1 MYANIDGF
9 SYNEADIDVKERPEI
24 DQWILSELNT
34 LIKEVGESFED
45 YEPTKAARAIQLFV
59 NDNLSNWYVRLC
71 RRRFWKGEYE
81 QDKISAYQ
89 TLYTCLKTIAVLA
102 SPIAPF
108 FMDKLF
114 VDLNGVSQKSTLES
128 VHLAQWPRADEA
140 LINTD
145 LEEQMRLAQDLT
157 SMAFSLRKKEN
168 LRVRQ
173 PLQKIMVPVLN
184 EKVKA
189 QVEAVK
195 DLVLA
200 EVNVKELEFMT
211 SDSGI
216 LVKKIKPN
224 FKTLGPKFGQ
234 QMRAISQAISQFS
247 SEDISS
253 IEEKGNYTLKLE
265 NDSIQLELADVEIT
279 TEDIPGWA
287 VTSLNGNT
295 LALARELINRIQNIR
310 KDEGFEVT
318 DRINISLSASEKLAN
333 AINENLNYICSETL
347 ADELRITNS
356 EETQKGSTI
365 ELVEG
370 INTNIE
376 IQKI

>member
-1 MYANIDGF
+1 
-9 SYNEADIDVKERPEI
+9 
-24 DQWILSELNT
+24 
-34 LIKEVGESFED
+34 
-45 YEPTKAARAIQLFV
+45 
-59 NDNLSNWYVRLC
+59 
-71 RRRFWKGEYE
+71 
-81 QDKISAYQ
+81 
-89 TLYTCLKTIAVLA
+89 
-102 SPIAPF
+102 
-108 FMDKLF
+108 
-114 VDLNGVSQKSTLES
+114 
-128 VHLAQWPRADEA
+128 
-140 LINTD
+140 
-145 LEEQMRLAQDLT
+145 
-157 SMAFSLRKKEN
+157 MAFSLRKKEN

-295 LALARELINRIQNIR
+295 LALDISLNDNLIQEGLARELINRIQNIR

>member
-1 MYANIDGF
+1 
-9 SYNEADIDVKERPEI
+9 
-24 DQWILSELNT
+24 
-34 LIKEVGESFED
+34 
-45 YEPTKAARAIQLFV
+45 
-59 NDNLSNWYVRLC
+59 
-71 RRRFWKGEYE
+71 
-81 QDKISAYQ
+81 
-89 TLYTCLKTIAVLA
+89 
-102 SPIAPF
+102 
-108 FMDKLF
+108 
-114 VDLNGVSQKSTLES
+114 
-128 VHLAQWPRADEA
+128 
-140 LINTD
+140 
-145 LEEQMRLAQDLT
+145 
-157 SMAFSLRKKEN
+157 
-168 LRVRQ
+168 
-173 PLQKIMVPVLN
+173 
-184 EKVKA
+184 
-189 QVEAVK
+189 
-195 DLVLA
+195 
-200 EVNVKELEFMT
+200 MT

-234 QMRAISQAISQFS
+234 QMRAISQAISHFN

-253 IEEKGNYTLKLE
+253 IEENGNYTLQLE
-265 NDSIQLELADVEIT
+265 NDSIQLELTDVEIT

-287 VTSLNGNT
+287 VSSLNGNT
-295 LALARELINRIQNIR
+295 LALDISLNDNLIQEGLARELINRIQNIR